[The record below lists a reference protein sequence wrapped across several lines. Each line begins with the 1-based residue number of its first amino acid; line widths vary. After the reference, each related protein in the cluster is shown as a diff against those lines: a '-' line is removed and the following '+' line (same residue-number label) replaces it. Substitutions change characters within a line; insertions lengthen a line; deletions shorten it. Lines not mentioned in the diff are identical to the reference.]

1 VPGVKPL
8 RLVVMGTGPF
18 AVPMF
23 RALVASPHEIVAV
36 VTRPDHAPP
45 GRRPPPNLMRKAA
58 VAAGLPVLAPE
69 RVNDP
74 ESVAAISGLAPDLLV
89 VCDYGQLLSA
99 ELLAVPPLGGIN
111 LHGSLLPRH
120 RGAAPIQWAIL
131 AGDPLTGVSVIGMTP
146 RLDAGRVITARETPI
161 GPRETAA
168 ELEERL
174 AEIGSQ
180 AVLDAIERLEA
191 TVAAGHDPAEVG
203 IPQDE
208 ATATRAPRLAKADG
222 LVDWSRPAAAIERM
236 RRAFDPWPRAV
247 TFFERGDGERQ
258 RLVLAAVEV
267 AFPEEFP
274 APAAEPGTVIA
285 TESAPDPGR
294 IVVACGGGTAVS
306 LTRLVPAG
314 KRAMTAAEFLRGS
327 PLRPGSRLG

>member
-1 VPGVKPL
+1 MPGVRPL

-23 RALVASPHEIVAV
+23 QALIASRHEIVAV
-36 VTRPDHAPP
+36 FTRPDHAPP
-45 GRRPPPNLMRKAA
+45 GRRPPPNPMRQAA
-58 VAAGLPVLAPE
+58 TAAGLPVVDPERANAPE
-69 RVNDP
+69 
-74 ESVAAISGLAPDLLV
+74 SIAAIRELAPDLLV
-89 VCDYGQLLSA
+89 VCAYGQLLSA
-99 ELLAVPPLGGIN
+99 ELLAVPLLGGIN

-120 RGAAPIQWAIL
+120 RGAAPIQRAIL

-168 ELEERL
+168 ELETRL

-180 AVLDAIERLEA
+180 AVLDAIDRLEA

-208 ATATRAPRLAKADG
+208 ARATRAPRLAKADG

-247 TFFERGDGERQ
+247 TFFERADEVRQ
-258 RLVLAAVEV
+258 RLVLAALEV
-267 AFPEEFP
+267 ASPEEFP
-274 APAAEPGTVIA
+274 ASAAEPGTVVA
-285 TESAPDPGR
+285 TEPAPDPGR
-294 IVVACGGGTAVS
+294 IVVACGGGTALVI
-306 LTRLVPAG
+306 TRLVPEG

>member
-1 VPGVKPL
+1 VPGVRPL

-23 RALVASPHEIVAV
+23 QALIASRHEIVAV
-36 VTRPDHAPP
+36 FTRPDHAPP
-45 GRRPPPNLMRKAA
+45 GRRPPPNPMRQAA
-58 VAAGLPVLAPE
+58 TAAGLPVVDPERANAPE
-69 RVNDP
+69 
-74 ESVAAISGLAPDLLV
+74 SIAAIRELAPDLLV

-99 ELLAVPPLGGIN
+99 ELLAVPLLGGIN

-120 RGAAPIQWAIL
+120 RGAAPIQRAIL

-168 ELEERL
+168 ELETRL

-180 AVLDAIERLEA
+180 AVLDAIDRLEA

-208 ATATRAPRLAKADG
+208 ARATRAPRLAKADG

-247 TFFERGDGERQ
+247 TFFERADEVRQ
-258 RLVLAAVEV
+258 RLVLAALEV
-267 AFPEEFP
+267 ASPEEFP
-274 APAAEPGTVIA
+274 ASAAEPGTVIA
-285 TESAPDPGR
+285 AEPAPDPGR
-294 IVVACGGGTAVS
+294 IVVACGGGTALVIA
-306 LTRLVPAG
+306 RLVPEG
-314 KRAMTAAEFLRGS
+314 KRAMAAAEFLRGS
-327 PLRPGSRLG
+327 PLRAGSRLG